1 MKYLSMGMVDSL
13 MVMLSRMVYGDVTK
27 YGLRRPNEGPFCM
40 KLKYGKYPVIDVGT
54 FEKIKSGELKVR

>member
-1 MKYLSMGMVDSL
+1 